1 MIVAEQIRYSV
12 NEDGDVELTFTIK
25 GYNNKRIAQ
34 KMVAGLKGKKIEVK
48 AKEHRTQRS
57 IEQND
62 MFWALVGKISDHVN
76 GSHREPDMLR
86 TYGWIL
92 KQANI
97 KRDYVRILEQAK
109 HILEDN
115 FRAVIEVP
123 DSRRKEPNGSE
134 TVGFWVYHGSSTF
147 NTKEMSDLID
157 NALDICTEQGID
169 DHEIET
175 IRSQK

>member
-1 MIVAEQIRYSV
+1 MIVADQIKYSV
-12 NEDGDVELTFTIK
+12 NDEGNVELTFTIT

-34 KMVAGLKGKKIEVK
+34 RLVGSLKGKKIEVK

-62 MFWALVGKISDHVN
+62 MFWALVGKISDHMN
-76 GSHREPDMLR
+76 GSHREPDMLH

-92 KQANI
+92 KEANI
-97 KRDYVRILEQAK
+97 KRDYVRILKEAK
-109 HILEDN
+109 HILDDN

-123 DSRRKEPNGSE
+123 KSRRIEPNGNE
-134 TVGFWVYHGSSTF
+134 TVGFWVYHGSSKF
-147 NTKEMSDLID
+147 NTKEMSELID
-157 NALDICTEQGID
+157 VALDICSEHGID

-175 IRSQK
+175 IRGQR